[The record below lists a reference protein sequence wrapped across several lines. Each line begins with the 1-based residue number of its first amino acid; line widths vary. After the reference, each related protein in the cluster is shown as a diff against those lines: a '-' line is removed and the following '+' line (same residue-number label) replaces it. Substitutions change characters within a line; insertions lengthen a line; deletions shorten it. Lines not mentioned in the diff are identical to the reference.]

1 MRLDERMTELMQA
14 VQSLVGFVPDAFA
27 QQMEGSP
34 AVGIELPLEPGSDVI
49 VRIRHSQIIEARVGP
64 SSDGYT
70 GLQLILKPNA
80 TYELVA
86 TVSAADES
94 RAPVFDPAFWQRIL
108 WTRRLAF
115 TGPPVFRPDASGRF
129 QLVER

>member
-1 MRLDERMTELMQA
+1 MNA
-14 VQSLVGFVPDAFA
+14 VQSLIGFVPDDVAR
-27 QQMEGSP
+27 QLGNSP

-49 VRIRHSQIIEARVGP
+49 VRIRHSQIEEARVGP

-86 TVSAADES
+86 TVSTADES
-94 RAPVFDPAFWQRIL
+94 RAPVFDPAFWQKQL
-108 WTRRLAF
+108 WMRRLTF
-115 TGPPVFRPDASGRF
+115 TGPPILRPDASGRF
-129 QLVER
+129 QTFER